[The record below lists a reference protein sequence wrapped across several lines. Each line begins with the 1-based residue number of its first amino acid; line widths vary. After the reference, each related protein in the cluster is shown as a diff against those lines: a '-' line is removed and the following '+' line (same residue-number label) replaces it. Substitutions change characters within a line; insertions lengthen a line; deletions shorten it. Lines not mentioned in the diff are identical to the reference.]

1 MSAAV
6 TESAGTAPREAP
18 QAPLR
23 ERLGDRLNPLVV
35 KEVRQGL
42 RTRVFWSSFGLMLI
56 ACVLISMVAYATARE
71 SGFSPQ
77 GQNYFFAFFF
87 CLGVVHFFIIPYSAY
102 RSLAREREDE
112 TWVLLILTGLGPRR
126 ILRGKVASFLVQA
139 GLYASAVGPFLLFSY
154 YLNGIDLPTILTVLV
169 LGGAWLVFLTV
180 LSVCTATLAD
190 GRMGRALVHLLL
202 LGALCMGLV
211 QGLVGAFA
219 ISEQG
224 HRMWGDDEFI
234 AFVVGALW
242 AMLSYGWLLFETAAA
257 RLALATE
264 NYTRGPRLALLV
276 QMGVT
281 AALVTGLWFVEN
293 KDEDVATVTSILGCL
308 HLAVVGLFM
317 ATDVDGL
324 TRSLRAGTRPW
335 SLLRPGAVRGFR
347 FMLVLAGAWTAM
359 CAGLF
364 VASPSPGSHAEAELM
379 GVLAAPAYLVL
390 YLGLALVVARLPAS
404 GRLASPAV
412 VRILFFALIALGG
425 ALPPLVAVLLELRG
439 SDPLLNLFNPF
450 VGMDNFMSWD
460 YSYSGPKMTMG
471 LLGCL
476 WGVAGL
482 MAFAADRVLVERER
496 RAHASSPG
504 PSAPS
509 V

>member
-1 MSAAV
+1 MSATV
-6 TESAGTAPREAP
+6 TESAGTAPAEVS
-18 QAPLR
+18 QKAPLL

-42 RTRVFWSSFGLMLI
+42 RARVFWSSFGLMLI

-71 SGFSPQ
+71 SFSPQ
-77 GQNYFFAFFF
+77 GQGYFFAFFF

-112 TWVLLILTGLGPRR
+112 TWVLLVLTGLGPRR

-180 LSVCTATLAD
+180 LAVCTATLAD

-202 LGALCMGLV
+202 LGTLCMALV
-211 QGLVGAFA
+211 QGLVAAFA
-219 ISEQG
+219 LSEQG
-224 HRMWGDDEFI
+224 HRVWGEDEFL
-234 AFVVGALW
+234 AFLVGALW
-242 AMLSYGWLLFETAAA
+242 AMLSYGWLLFETAVA

-264 NYTRGPRLALLV
+264 NHARGPRLALLV
-276 QMGVT
+276 QMAVS
-281 AALVTGLWFVEN
+281 AALVAGLWLSESQ
-293 KDEDVATVTSILGCL
+293 DEDIAAVACILGCL
-308 HLAVVGLFM
+308 HLAFVGLFM
-317 ATDVDGL
+317 ATDVDGM

-335 SLLRPGAVRGFR
+335 SLLRPGALRGFR
-347 FMLVLAGAWTAM
+347 FILVLVAAWTAL
-359 CAGLF
+359 CAGMYLL
-364 VASPSPGSHAEAELM
+364 SPSPGTRAEAEIM

-404 GRLASPAV
+404 GRMASPAV
-412 VRILFFALIALGG
+412 VRILFFALAALGG
-425 ALPPLVAVLLELRG
+425 ALPPLLAVLLELRA

-460 YSYSGPKMTMG
+460 YSSNAPRMTLG

-482 MAFAADRVLVERER
+482 MAFAADRVLVDRER
-496 RAHASSPG
+496 SAHASPL
-504 PSAPS
+504 APS
-509 V
+509 T